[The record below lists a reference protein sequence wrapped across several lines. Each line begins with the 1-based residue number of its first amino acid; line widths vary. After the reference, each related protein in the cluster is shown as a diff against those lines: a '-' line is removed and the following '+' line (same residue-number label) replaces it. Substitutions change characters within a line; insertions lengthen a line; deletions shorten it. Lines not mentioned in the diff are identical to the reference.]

1 MIYSRFSLD
10 IHKESDHDGD
20 DDDFAKIKK
29 IIEVFF
35 NVNLTSSI
43 LDLLRKD
50 IVVDI
55 YISLKKERE
64 REIANVRMFF
74 LRLPG

>member
-55 YISLKKERE
+55 YISLKRERE
-64 REIANVRMFF
+64 RDSECANVF